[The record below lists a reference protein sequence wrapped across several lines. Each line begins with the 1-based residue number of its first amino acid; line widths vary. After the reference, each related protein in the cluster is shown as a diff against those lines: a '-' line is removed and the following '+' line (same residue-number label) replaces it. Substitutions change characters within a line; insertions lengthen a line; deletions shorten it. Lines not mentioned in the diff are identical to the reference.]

1 MNFFSLFNITEI
13 KRNKNNV
20 IILIILLSWAH
31 QWLSIGS
38 FISTNY
44 KDFSLNSI
52 LDYRNQSLLIFVI
65 NLIIFFFNRE
75 KNIKNNILLYLWL
88 IPAAYLLGMINLFID
103 NYGEKDIYFF
113 WHLTFAL
120 QMFNSLMI
128 LNNFSK
134 ISEVNETLLLRVNF
148 LLIFTYIIIIII
160 ENNFNLKVQ
169 YNLNFLNLKIST
181 NVNGICR
188 MLSVINILIT
198 ASYFIKKKNI
208 KILILIFIIN
218 FLIISMESRQ
228 GIVLISTQLLLIIFY
243 CSRNNNLIKTM
254 FKYFLFLIIIPMCL
268 SFVYKN
274 NAKENRLFLF
284 QGELKHN
291 NLTVNNL
298 TVNNLTVNN
307 LNTISTGRFDK
318 WELVSIYIINSKIKN
333 ILFGNGPEFD
343 RKIISTKGND
353 VANGLIYVLL
363 CGGLLG
369 LFSFLIIIK
378 KNLKILL
385 KIFNNRKN
393 LDNDVYFCF
402 SICCIISLGLR
413 SLVENGFLVYGVDFL
428 LITSS
433 FFYVIKKLKLI

>member
-1 MNFFSLFNITEI
+1 MNFFSLLNITEI

-52 LDYRNQSLLIFVI
+52 LDYRNQSLFIFVI

-75 KNIKNNILLYLWL
+75 KNIKNNIHFYLWL

-113 WHLTFAL
+113 WHLTFVL

-128 LNNFSK
+128 MNNFSK

-148 LLIFTYIIIIII
+148 LLIFTYIIIVIIQ
-160 ENNFNLKVQ
+160 NNFNLKVE

-181 NVNGICR
+181 NINGICR
-188 MLSVINILIT
+188 MLSVINIFIT
-198 ASYFIKKKNI
+198 SSYFIKKKNI

-298 TVNNLTVNN
+298 TGNN

-318 WELVSIYIINSKIKN
+318 WEIVSIYIINSKIKN

-343 RKIISTKGND
+343 RKIISTGGND
-353 VANGLIYVLL
+353 VANGLIYLLL

-378 KNLKILL
+378 KYLKILL

-402 SICCIISLGLR
+402 SICCITSLGLR